1 LVSVSCRSTQL
12 SPFSGPPGSKNSL
25 QAITFVKIL
34 RWNEGRIK
42 EIQPDDVK
50 QNEQYYC
57 PGFPDIRNRVRP
69 EIHFLKTSLEN
80 LSKIVIFNSV
90 FQNPQRRRCAMKVV
104 VVGVNHAGT
113 SAIRTLLSQNK
124 EHKVVAFDRNDNISF
139 LGCGIALSVSGVVK
153 NVNDLFY
160 SNCNELERLGAE
172 VYMST
177 EVVKI
182 DTGKKEVTARDL
194 KTGKEQ
200 TVAYDKL
207 IYSAGSWPVDFKVEN
222 SDLKNIYV
230 CKLFQHASELIAKAG
245 DPEIKSVA
253 IVGAGYI
260 GIELA
265 EAYHQRGKKVTL
277 VDLQER
283 VVPAYFD
290 KEFTDRLEADIRKA
304 GVNLVLSAKLTGYT
318 GGKDGKV
325 KQIVTDHGK
334 FDADLVVQCVGFK
347 PNSALLPKADKLPNG
362 AIKVDAA
369 MQTSIPDVYAI
380 GDSVAIYHAA
390 TGSYRHVALATNA
403 VKGGVVAASQINGAA
418 QVRLESITGTNAI
431 CVFDNKL
438 ASTGL
443 SESAAK
449 AAGLN
454 VASSFYADNDRPEF
468 MNGTE
473 EVGVKLVFEK
483 ETLRLVGAQIGSY
496 GEGSHTECIFYLSLA
511 IQKRM
516 SLLDLAMT
524 DVYFLPHFNKPFN
537 FIISAILQALGLT
550 YMKKA

>member
-1 LVSVSCRSTQL
+1 VRRDGQPLL
-12 SPFSGPPGSKNSL
+12 AEAPP
-25 QAITFVKIL
+25 
-34 RWNEGRIK
+34 
-42 EIQPDDVK
+42 
-50 QNEQYYC
+50 
-57 PGFPDIRNRVRP
+57 
-69 EIHFLKTSLEN
+69 
-80 LSKIVIFNSV
+80 
-90 FQNPQRRRCAMKVV
+90 
-104 VVGVNHAGT
+104 VG
-113 SAIRTLLSQNK
+113 
-124 EHKVVAFDRNDNISF
+124 
-139 LGCGIALSVSGVVK
+139 
-153 NVNDLFY
+153 
-160 SNCNELERLGAE
+160 
-172 VYMST
+172 
-177 EVVKI
+177 
-182 DTGKKEVTARDL
+182 
-194 KTGKEQ
+194 
-200 TVAYDKL
+200 
-207 IYSAGSWPVDFKVEN
+207 
-222 SDLKNIYV
+222 
-230 CKLFQHASELIAKAG
+230 
-245 DPEIKSVA
+245 
-253 IVGAGYI
+253 I

-290 KEFTDRLEADIRKA
+290 KEFTDRLESDIRKA

-403 VKGGVVAASQINGAA
+403 VKGGVVAACQINGAT

-443 SESAAK
+443 SESAAR

-511 IQKRM
+511 IQKQM

>member
-1 LVSVSCRSTQL
+1 
-12 SPFSGPPGSKNSL
+12 
-25 QAITFVKIL
+25 
-34 RWNEGRIK
+34 
-42 EIQPDDVK
+42 
-50 QNEQYYC
+50 
-57 PGFPDIRNRVRP
+57 
-69 EIHFLKTSLEN
+69 
-80 LSKIVIFNSV
+80 
-90 FQNPQRRRCAMKVV
+90 MKVV

-172 VYMST
+172 VHMST

-207 IYSAGSWPVDFKVEN
+207 IYSAGSWPVDFKIEN

-290 KEFTDRLEADIRKA
+290 KEFTDRLESDIRKA

-403 VKGGVVAASQINGAA
+403 VKGGVVAACQINGAT

-511 IQKRM
+511 IQKQM

>member
-1 LVSVSCRSTQL
+1 
-12 SPFSGPPGSKNSL
+12 
-25 QAITFVKIL
+25 
-34 RWNEGRIK
+34 
-42 EIQPDDVK
+42 
-50 QNEQYYC
+50 
-57 PGFPDIRNRVRP
+57 
-69 EIHFLKTSLEN
+69 
-80 LSKIVIFNSV
+80 
-90 FQNPQRRRCAMKVV
+90 MKVV

-124 EHKVVAFDRNDNISF
+124 AHKVVAFDRNDNISF
-139 LGCGIALSVSGVVK
+139 LGCGIALSVSGVVQ

-160 SNCNELERLGAE
+160 SNCNELEKLGAE
-172 VYMST
+172 VNMST
-177 EVVKI
+177 EVTRI
-182 DTGKKEVTARDL
+182 DTEKKEVTARDL
-194 KTGKEQ
+194 KTGKERIES
-200 TVAYDKL
+200 YDKL

-222 SDLKNIYV
+222 SDLKNVYV

-265 EAYHQRGKKVTL
+265 EAYHQRGKRVTL
-277 VDLQER
+277 VDLQSR

-290 KEFTDRLEADIRKA
+290 TEFTDRLEADIRKA
-304 GVNLVLSAKLTGYT
+304 GVNLVLGAKLTGYT

-347 PNSALLPKADKLPNG
+347 PNSELLAKADKLPNG
-362 AIKVDAA
+362 AIKVDSA

-403 VKGGVVAASQINGAA
+403 VKGGVVAASQINGVK

-454 VASSFYADNDRPEF
+454 VASSFYKDNDRPEF
-468 MNGTE
+468 MNDTE

-511 IQKRM
+511 IQKQM
-516 SLLDLAMT
+516 TLLDLAMT